1 MYIRNPSVIVHIV
14 RVILCNML
22 YNVVIALKRVDE
34 SISLLEVLE
43 AVKPHAT
50 LSSMD
55 NRYNTER
62 HKRVDASE
70 GRLA

>member
-1 MYIRNPSVIVHIV
+1 MCIRNPSVIDHIV
-14 RVILCNML
+14 RVMLCNML

-43 AVKPHAT
+43 EVKPHAT

-55 NRYNTER
+55 NRYDTER